1 MFSVRNRH
9 TRVQNQEICMTR
21 QFKFRQRGVSFLGIL
36 LIGSL
41 LACLGVMAVQVVPMV
56 VEYQAVVKAVKQASR
71 GSTVAEVRK
80 IFDKVAVIDN
90 IHPIVGKD
98 LEVIKEGDKTVV
110 TFAYQREIHLVGP
123 AYLTLKYQG
132 QVN

>member
-1 MFSVRNRH
+1 
-9 TRVQNQEICMTR
+9 
-21 QFKFRQRGVSFLGIL
+21 
-36 LIGSL
+36 
-41 LACLGVMAVQVVPMV
+41 VQVVPMV